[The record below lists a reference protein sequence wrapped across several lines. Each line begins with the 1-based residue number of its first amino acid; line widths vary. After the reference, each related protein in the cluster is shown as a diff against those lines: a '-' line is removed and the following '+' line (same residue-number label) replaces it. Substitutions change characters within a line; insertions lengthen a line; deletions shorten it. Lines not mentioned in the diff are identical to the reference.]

1 MGGRGQVPGSPS
13 GCCGGHYRTLK
24 WPARALRQDS
34 PSGRREDLG
43 ARLEQERSILD
54 RRSGYNLLD
63 AEGSTSKPMTWFAG
77 SARENGARPWNND
90 HWNQMKAD
98 LAAGRHLQFQES
110 PSCLLE
116 MDEEVW
122 VDLESQTYSLKG
134 TALEAV
140 ETLMMMTEDLLSGPK
155 DQLEL
160 AIAQAEASLRL
171 ACLS

>member
-1 MGGRGQVPGSPS
+1 
-13 GCCGGHYRTLK
+13 
-24 WPARALRQDS
+24 
-34 PSGRREDLG
+34 
-43 ARLEQERSILD
+43 
-54 RRSGYNLLD
+54 
-63 AEGSTSKPMTWFAG
+63 
-77 SARENGARPWNND
+77 
-90 HWNQMKAD
+90 MKAD